1 MLKSLVYAC
10 GSWLRFEFATV
21 AGVDEPCEDSQ
32 AEITVGELRAC
43 ASYADADAQDSFR
56 SQPMELLSSSMV
68 LAVPEMGCSPL
79 ENAAQVAGN
88 IAVINRGAC
97 LFTEKALNA
106 QAAGAVAVIIMNN
119 RIEPDE
125 PLARMSGDFSAVTIP
140 AMMVSQAGGKKLRE
154 NLGRAA
160 AIKIGMRSVAKSNC
174 RDAPGPMSR
183 CKSSVQESSLIATA
197 SS

>member
-1 MLKSLVYAC
+1 
-10 GSWLRFEFATV
+10 
-21 AGVDEPCEDSQ
+21 
-32 AEITVGELRAC
+32 
-43 ASYADADAQDSFR
+43 
-56 SQPMELLSSSMV
+56 MV

-97 LFTEKALNA
+97 FFAEKALNA

-119 RIEPDE
+119 RIDPDE
-125 PLARMSGDFSAVTIP
+125 PLVTRMSGDFSAVTIP

-160 AIKIGMRSVAKSNC
+160 AIKIGMRSAQNRIAETLRVPCPVANRAC
-174 RDAPGPMSR
+174 RSQA
-183 CKSSVQESSLIATA
+183 
-197 SS
+197 

>member
-1 MLKSLVYAC
+1 MPYLCLTHDSSLVYAC
-10 GSWLRFEFATV
+10 GSWLRLELATV
-21 AGVDEPCEDSQ
+21 AGVDEPCEDSE
-32 AEITVGELRAC
+32 AEITVGELRAAC

-97 LFTEKALNA
+97 FFAEKALNA

-119 RIEPDE
+119 RDE
-125 PLARMSGDFSAVTIP
+125 PLVRMSGDFSAVTIP
-140 AMMVSQAGGKKLRE
+140 AMMVSQADGKRLRD
-154 NLGRAA
+154 NAGRTVTIA
-160 AIKIGMRSVAKSNC
+160 IGMRSVAKRTGYQCSN
-174 RDAPGPMSR
+174 
-183 CKSSVQESSLIATA
+183 SST
-197 SS
+197 